1 MWRWSSI
8 FLGLAVLLL
17 PCTGVRAQ
25 GPSADCGSPI
35 GKWDWPTGGVVT
47 IVPGGQLSWA
57 PVAGGPAVFT
67 ATWACDTNDGQ
78 IVIAWPQGIT
88 DRLRLSGDGERLDGA
103 NDRGV
108 TLAARRWREVEAVV
122 PAGPVPPALVG
133 TWLLEVMLPTAE
145 GPVAVV
151 WTIAADG
158 TYVIDAG
165 PSSHAGTMTAQGGNW
180 EQAATTSDFTDGGT
194 YALPNWARLQTRARS
209 GMGGWN
215 RIQPDLV
222 LPVIEV
228 SGQILPSGLP
238 ELASRARM
246 VARTWRPDAELVGI
260 EFEQRDSNQWNA
272 KDEAELRYVSP
283 ASGGGL
289 VMTIATDGT
298 WFFAHDVVNWGSGAI
313 PDGFLDL
320 PAVWAIARQH
330 GLVPPLARAD
340 LQVWQPGDA
349 PILAWRLS
357 SDRGEKRGVSLDGVG
372 GTLLEGDLSGYVA
385 AYNAQWQAAAEG
397 LRRLFAPA
405 RQASGWSSGS
415 SGWDS
420 GSSSSSSS
428 SSSDSGS
435 SSSSGYD
442 TASQNSWGAGD
453 MDAYNRIQSGTPTGD
468 DCYRY
473 GC

>member
-8 FLGLAVLLL
+8 FASVAVLLL
-17 PCTGVRAQ
+17 PCLDVRAQ
-25 GPSADCGSPI
+25 GLSVECGSPI
-35 GKWDWPTGGVVT
+35 GKWEWPTGGVVT

-57 PVAGGPAVFT
+57 PVADGPAVFT
-67 ATWACDTNDGQ
+67 ATWVCDMNDGQ
-78 IVIAWPQGIT
+78 VVIAWPQGIT
-88 DRLRLSGDGERLDGA
+88 DRLRLSGDGELLDGA

-108 TLAARRWREVEAVV
+108 MMMARRWRETAEVA

-133 TWLLEVMLPTAE
+133 TWLLEVLLPTAE
-145 GPVAVV
+145 GPVAVI

-158 TYVIDAG
+158 SYVIDAG
-165 PSSHAGTMTAQGGNW
+165 PLSHAGTMTAKGGNW

-194 YALPNWARLQTRARS
+194 YSLPNWARLQTRARS
-209 GMGGWN
+209 GIGGWN
-215 RIQPDLV
+215 RIRPDLV
-222 LPVIEV
+222 LPVIEA
-228 SGQILPSGLP
+228 SGQALPSGLP
-238 ELASRARM
+238 ELAARARG
-246 VARTWRPDAELVGI
+246 VAQGWRPDAELVGI
-260 EFEQRDSNQWNA
+260 EFERRDSNQWNA
-272 KDEAELRYVSP
+272 KDEVALRYVSP

-289 VMTIATDGT
+289 VLTIAADGT
-298 WFFAHDVVNWGSGAI
+298 RFFAHDVVNWGGGAI
-313 PDGFLDL
+313 PEGFLDL
-320 PAVWAIARQH
+320 PSVWAIARQH
-330 GLVPPLARAD
+330 GLEPPLARAN
-340 LQVWQPGDA
+340 LRIWQPGDA
-349 PILAWRLS
+349 PILAWQLS
-357 SDRGEKRGVSLDGVG
+357 ASRGEKRGIYLDAVG
-372 GTLLEGDLSGYVA
+372 GTLLEGDLSGYIA

-405 RQASGWSSGS
+405 RQASSSGS
-415 SGWDS
+415 TDWDS

-428 SSSDSGS
+428 SSSDSGGS

>member
-1 MWRWSSI
+1 MWRSSSI

-17 PCTGVRAQ
+17 PWAGVRAQ
-25 GPSADCGSPI
+25 GLSADCGSPI

-47 IVPGGQLSWA
+47 IVPGGQLAWT
-57 PVAGGPAVFT
+57 PVADGPAVFT

-108 TLAARRWREVEAVV
+108 TMTARRWREAEVV
-122 PAGPVPPALVG
+122 APAGPVPPALVG
-133 TWLLEVMLPTAE
+133 TWLLEVMLPTPQ

-158 TYVIDAG
+158 SYVIDAG
-165 PSSHAGTMTAQGGNW
+165 PFSHSGTMTAQGGNW
-180 EQAATTSDFTDGGT
+180 EQAATTSNFTDGGT

-215 RIQPDLV
+215 RIRPDLI

-228 SGQILPSGLP
+228 SGQVLPSGLP
-238 ELASRARM
+238 DLASRARG
-246 VARTWRPDAELVGI
+246 VAQGWRPDAELVEI
-260 EFEQRDSNQWNA
+260 EFEQRDNHQWNA
-272 KDEAELRYVSP
+272 RDEVQLSYVSP

-289 VMTIATDGT
+289 VMTIAVDGT
-298 WFFAHDVVNWGSGAI
+298 RFFAHAVVNWGSGAI

-330 GLVPPLARAD
+330 GLMPPLARAN
-340 LQVWQPGDA
+340 LRIWQPGDA
-349 PILAWRLS
+349 PILAWQVS
-357 SDRGEKRGVSLDGVG
+357 ASRGEKRGVSLDGVG
-372 GTLLEGDLSGYVA
+372 GTLLEGDLSGYIA

-405 RQASGWSSGS
+405 RQVSSS
-415 SGWDS
+415 SADSTSWDS

>member
-57 PVAGGPAVFT
+57 PVVDGAAVFT
-67 ATWACDTNDGQ
+67 ATWVCDTNDGQ

-88 DRLRLSGDGERLDGA
+88 DRLRLSSDGERLDGA

-108 TLAARRWREVEAVV
+108 TLAARRWREVEAAA

-133 TWLLEVMLPTAE
+133 TWLLEVQLPTAQ

-158 TYVIDAG
+158 SYVIDAG
-165 PSSHAGTMTAQGGNW
+165 PFSHAGNMTAQGGNW
-180 EQAATTSDFTDGGT
+180 EQAATTSGFTDGGT

-215 RIQPDLV
+215 RIQPDLA
-222 LPVIEV
+222 LAVIAV
-228 SGQILPSGLP
+228 SDQALPSGLP
-238 ELASRARM
+238 DLAARARL
-246 VARTWRPDAELVGI
+246 VAQGWRPDAELVGI
-260 EFEQRDSNQWNA
+260 EFEQRDSHQWNA
-272 KDEAELRYVSP
+272 KDEVELRYVSP
-283 ASGGGL
+283 ASGAGL
-289 VMTIATDGT
+289 VMTVATDGT
-298 WFFAHDVVNWGSGAI
+298 RFFAHDVVNWGSGTI

-330 GLVPPLARAD
+330 GLVPPLARAN

-349 PILAWRLS
+349 PILAWQLS
-357 SDRGEKRGVSLDGVG
+357 SSRGENRGVSLDGVG
-372 GTLLEGDLSGYVA
+372 GTLLEGDLTGYIA

-405 RQASGWSSGS
+405 RRSSGPS
-415 SGWDS
+415 TGTTSWD
-420 GSSSSSSS
+420 SSSSSSS
-428 SSSDSGS
+428 SSYDTDDGGS
-435 SSSSGYD
+435 SSSAYD
-442 TASQNSWGAGD
+442 TASQNSWSAGD
-453 MDAYNRIQSGTPTGD
+453 MRAYDRIQSGTPTGD